1 MQSDHAPASGGKRK
15 QGILRQ
21 TNADRPRLTV
31 VTAVFNGSKTLEATI
46 QSVISQTY
54 ANIEYII
61 IDGGSTDG
69 TLDIIRKYED
79 AIDYWLSEPDKGVY
93 DAMNKG
99 IRASTGTWLNFLNAN
114 DVYCN
119 CSAIESVAKKHFHG
133 DARFI
138 YSDVLLKENNRPLRR
153 HTCDHT
159 RLVINH
165 QGSIYQK
172 TLHDEHGLYLVAPRI
187 TISDYLFF
195 SLINEKDFAKADTPI
210 AIYDTTGMSQSR
222 KSTEQKL
229 IVDYLINK
237 MPRYKFSVSFHFYH
251 SYCKFKQT
259 LAHFLRRLGS

>member
-1 MQSDHAPASGGKRK
+1 MQSDYATKCGGKRTR
-15 QGILRQ
+15 GIPPQ
-21 TNADRPRLTV
+21 NDTNRPLVTV

-54 ANIEYII
+54 PNIEYIV

-69 TLDIIRKYED
+69 TLDIIRKYEY
-79 AIDYWLSEPDKGVY
+79 AIDYWLSESDKGVY

-99 IRASTGTWLNFLNAN
+99 IKASTGTWLNFLNAN
-114 DVYCN
+114 DVYSN
-119 CSAIESVAKKHFHG
+119 CSAIKSVAEKHFHG

-138 YSDVLLKENNRPLRR
+138 YSDVMLKENDRPLRR
-153 HTCDHT
+153 HRCDHKK
-159 RLVINH
+159 LVINH

-172 TLHDEHGLYLVAPRI
+172 SLHDEHGLYLVAPGI

-195 SLINEKDFAKADTPI
+195 SLINQKDFAKADAPI

-229 IVDYLINK
+229 IVDYLINR
-237 MPRYKFSVSFHFYH
+237 MPRYKFSMSFHFYH
-251 SYCKFKQT
+251 AYCKFKQT
-259 LAHFLRRLGS
+259 LAYFLRRPGS